1 MIVVVAGAAG
11 SGKSTLGLELA
22 RSLGAALL
30 DLDTLTNP
38 LLEGL
43 GAELAGGAHWNDPAL
58 RGLVRPARYAAL
70 RAALADQVRAGGS
83 AVLVAPFTAELLG
96 GPEWEQLIEAAG
108 SAPVVVWLVASPELL
123 AERRRLRSADR
134 DSHVVDPPAGHA
146 PVVPHLG
153 VDASRPTA
161 EQLADVLARLG
172 VEAGRADDGRVN
184 DGGAGGGS
192 GHDGG
197 GANGGGSHDGG
208 GVDDSARDVGRHNGS
223 TDKSG
228 SPGGSGVDDG
238 ARDDRDRDLSARSVG
253 GGRTLPTDS
262 PVFARTFD
270 AALFDL
276 DGTLI
281 DSTPAVVRSWAQLGR
296 EYGLETDLL
305 ASGHGRPASQV
316 IAAGFP
322 DHLAAEALARVT
334 EIEAAD
340 LDGVVALEGAAALL
354 DSLPDSARA
363 IVTSGTRLIAGNRIG
378 AAGLTPPVVRVTFD
392 DVTHGKPHPEPF
404 LLAAERL
411 GVDPTDCVVFEDAPA
426 GLAAARAAGCT
437 TVGIVGTHDEHELDA
452 DLLVDGLFQLRVV
465 LQPGGGFRLA
475 LADGPSHDHADPR

>member
-43 GAELAGGAHWNDPAL
+43 GAQLAGGAHWNDPAL

-96 GPEWEQLIEAAG
+96 GPEWEQLVEAAG
-108 SAPVVVWLVASPELL
+108 SAPQVVWLVASPELL
-123 AERRRLRSADR
+123 ADRRRLRSARR
-134 DSHVVDPPAGHA
+134 DAHVVDPPADHA
-146 PVVPHLG
+146 PVVAHLG
-153 VDASRPTA
+153 VDASLPTA
-161 EQLADVLARLG
+161 DQLADVLAWLG
-172 VEAGRADDGRVN
+172 VERVRGDDGRIR
-184 DGGAGGGS
+184 AGGT
-192 GHDGG
+192 DEGG
-197 GANGGGSHDGG
+197 
-208 GVDDSARDVGRHNGS
+208 RD
-223 TDKSG
+223 
-228 SPGGSGVDDG
+228 PG
-238 ARDDRDRDLSARSVG
+238 ARSVG
-253 GGRTLPTDS
+253 GGRALPADS
-262 PVFARTFD
+262 PVFARSFR
-270 AALFDL
+270 AGLFDL

-281 DSTPAVVRSWAQLGR
+281 DSTPAVLRSWAQLGE
-296 EYGLETDLL
+296 EYGLTTDLL

-322 DHLAAEALARVT
+322 EHLAAEALARVT

-340 LDGVVALEGAAALL
+340 VHDIVALDGAANLIG
-354 DSLPDSARA
+354 SLPDSARA
-363 IVTSGTRLIAGNRIG
+363 IVTSGTRLIAGNRVA
-378 AAGLTPPVVRVTFD
+378 AAGLEAPAVLVTFD

-404 LLAAERL
+404 LLAASRL
-411 GVDPTDCVVFEDAPA
+411 GVDPADCVVFEDAPA

-437 TVGIVGTHDEHELDA
+437 TVGIVGTHDEHELEA

-465 LQPGGGFRLA
+465 PQPGGVFTLA
-475 LADGPSHDHADPR
+475 PASDAAH